1 MSHLDSTHAGWEVY
15 WLYPSGFDGPDS
27 SGGSDGSDGSDGPPC
42 CLSVVVF
49 LQLSCIYVNTFLW
62 DQVSV
67 SVFRTRRAC

>member
-15 WLYPSGFDGPDS
+15 WLYPSGFDGPDGS
-27 SGGSDGSDGSDGPPC
+27 DRSDGSDGSDGPPC
-42 CLSVVVF
+42 CRSVVVF

>member
-15 WLYPSGFDGPDS
+15 WLYPSGFDGPDGS
-27 SGGSDGSDGSDGPPC
+27 DRSDGSDGSDGPPC